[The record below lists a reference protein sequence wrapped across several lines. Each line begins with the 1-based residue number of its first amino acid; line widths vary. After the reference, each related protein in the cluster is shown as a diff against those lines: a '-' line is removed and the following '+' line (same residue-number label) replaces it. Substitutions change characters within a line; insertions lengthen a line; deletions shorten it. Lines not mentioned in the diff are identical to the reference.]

1 MQAASAFSPI
11 NSRGESS
18 MVLTR
23 LFFVLSTAALLFGCA
38 SQSKTADQL
47 RDNVQRND
55 TFTSREVFEVKK
67 PYRQVSDTLRK
78 KWLEWLDSTT
88 TGSFQRGGNTFGT
101 LTDIYKPKVA
111 VTDRRTEL
119 TLQHKQT
126 GTGVTQLGGPPPEG
140 FFIIVTDVYLAVKNT
155 SRVDVQKHMPGYA
168 GVIKAI
174 RNWAEGTSKGCPDL
188 AQ

>member
-1 MQAASAFSPI
+1 
-11 NSRGESS
+11 
-18 MVLTR
+18 MVLIR
-23 LFFVLSTAALLFGCA
+23 AFFVLSTAVLLFGCA

-47 RDNVQRND
+47 RDNVQRNA
-55 TFTSREVFEVKK
+55 TFSSREVFEVKK
-67 PYRQVSDTLRK
+67 PYRQVSDTLR
-78 KWLEWLDSTT
+78 
-88 TGSFQRGGNTFGT
+88 
-101 LTDIYKPKVA
+101 I
-111 VTDRRTEL
+111 
-119 TLQHKQT
+119 QHKQT

-140 FFIIVTDVYLAVKNT
+140 FFIIVTDVYPIDKNT